1 MSFNNDIYFEVRKH
15 KESSD
20 KYKAEDFT
28 VLGAIEEIIRSSKGI
43 EDYIPSPIEY
53 FSCIMSTLS
62 NSSEHYRSV
71 LWIIDFVIA

>member
-43 EDYIPSPIEY
+43 QGYNPSPVEY

-62 NSSEHYRSV
+62 NSNEHYRSV
-71 LWIIDFVIA
+71 FLFIWFLNL